1 MHSTEQCVHSNSA
14 WFCGPKE
21 ALEDSHVHSA
31 HTFCF
36 THGGHRDEHLFPF
49 FPQLLNEI
57 KDDLDG
63 WAGRGS
69 AGAPTPGGQRPRK
82 PLGRSGGRGSAA
94 DGS

>member
-1 MHSTEQCVHSNSA
+1 MGTGMTSAGGPEVHSTEQCVHSNSA

-36 THGGHRDEHLFPF
+36 THGGHRDEHFPF

-57 KDDLDG
+57 KDDPL
-63 WAGRGS
+63 A
-69 AGAPTPGGQRPRK
+69 APDTLLTTVYRAR
-82 PLGRSGGRGSAA
+82 L
-94 DGS
+94 